1 MATATE
7 LLSRFADAADTSSR
21 RAALIDLVKT
31 KQIHKVASEEPFRRG
46 LERLAHS
53 ACETAGEIDRLLAVA
68 TLQRAAAAAP
78 PIRGRVK
85 SLMTDHVA
93 GPLSDLHRLPDVD
106 DRLYAAKSW
115 RTAPHAW
122 SLDALATAAAL
133 EESGEA
139 TRKECIE
146 GVVELADDFTEA
158 ASALC
163 KALLAVTF
171 RTKKPGDSLG
181 RRSVRVLGALAAA
194 ILKSHKPVGDDFGR
208 EIGRLVDQGFRSAGR
223 PESQKVRIDLV
234 EQVSVLTHAVVKA
247 DFSHAGD
254 YKTYD
259 ALSAVSEW
267 FKPHEWQE
275 ICIASQAAD
284 AVARVRDDV
293 KKSLLL
299 LASAGKTDDQLRHA
313 LTTAAGSREN
323 ADAIRRSMAK
333 EHPGIPDDV
342 RDWLAGARKR
352 IRSASA
358 VESRERAVDEVIAE
372 LLVSMTQLT
381 RASAVVRS
389 DVLPDVSIVLPQSV
403 EALSRLVGMADV
415 MGNTLSL
422 AVTWRSLRLKG
433 TAGQEVEFSPVEHR
447 FVANGARGRRV
458 RLLSPVVERI
468 SEDGVP
474 RVVLKAAVEPVPIQ
488 HEQVVGAGSL
498 A

>member
-1 MATATE
+1 M
-7 LLSRFADAADTSSR
+7 
-21 RAALIDLVKT
+21 
-31 KQIHKVASEEPFRRG
+31 
-46 LERLAHS
+46 
-53 ACETAGEIDRLLAVA
+53 
-68 TLQRAAAAAP
+68 
-78 PIRGRVK
+78 
-85 SLMTDHVA
+85 
-93 GPLSDLHRLPDVD
+93 
-106 DRLYAAKSW
+106 
-115 RTAPHAW
+115 
-122 SLDALATAAAL
+122 
-133 EESGEA
+133 
-139 TRKECIE
+139 
-146 GVVELADDFTEA
+146 
-158 ASALC
+158 
-163 KALLAVTF
+163 
-171 RTKKPGDSLG
+171 LG
-181 RRSVRVLGALAAA
+181 SLAAV

-208 EIGRLVDQGFRSAGR
+208 EVGRLVDKGFRSAGR

-234 EQVSVLTHAVVKA
+234 EQVSVLTHAIVKA

-267 FKPHEWQE
+267 FESHEWQE
-275 ICIASQAAD
+275 ICPASQAAD

-299 LASAGKTDDQLRHA
+299 LASAGKTDDELRHA
-313 LTTAAGSREN
+313 LTTTAGSREN
-323 ADAIRRSMAK
+323 ADKICRSMAK

-358 VESRERAVDEVIAE
+358 VESRERSIDEVLAE
-372 LLVSMTQLT
+372 LLISMTRLS
-381 RASAVVRS
+381 RASDAVRS

-415 MGNTLSL
+415 VKNTLSL
-422 AVTWRSLRLKG
+422 AVKWRSLQLKG
-433 TAGQEVEFSPVEHR
+433 TVGQEVEFSPVDHR

-474 RVVLKAAVEPVPIQ
+474 RVVLKADVEPVSIQ